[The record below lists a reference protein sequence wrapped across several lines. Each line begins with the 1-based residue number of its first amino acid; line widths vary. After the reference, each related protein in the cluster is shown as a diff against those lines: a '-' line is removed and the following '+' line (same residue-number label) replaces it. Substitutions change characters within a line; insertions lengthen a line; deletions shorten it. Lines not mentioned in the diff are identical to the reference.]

1 MATPGAN
8 LKALANLQADELQ
21 KLIEVLQGIAASR
34 KGTTPTASQHPHV
47 PAATTG
53 EEEAIL
59 WEQFSTG
66 NVLTQEVTHNR
77 PPPTNGLNIG

>member
-1 MATPGAN
+1 MATLGAN
-8 LKALANLQADELQ
+8 LEALENIQADELQ
-21 KLIEVLQGIAASR
+21 KLIESLKGISAAR
-34 KGTTPTASQHPHV
+34 TGTIPTAPQPPHV

-66 NVLTQEVTHNR
+66 NVPPQEVPPTR
-77 PPPTNGLNIG
+77 PPPTNRPNPG